1 MGESSVSAALSAEV
15 QHACP
20 RCRSAIELTD
30 GGGVCS
36 ACGFKVTLTKGIY
49 CFLGQAETVNEWQN
63 TYEDLA
69 SGPLG
74 NTSTADEYRS
84 PIQHRYIIAAF
95 RRVCG
100 AIPPNARILDVG
112 CGNGIFWESLLG
124 GPRAIGIDY
133 SLSMCVLARARKLLA
148 YQANALALPF
158 ADEQFDLIYSAEMLQ
173 LIDDLPALFAEL
185 ARVCRPGGRIV
196 VSTLNAASLLRR
208 VLQAARK
215 LRPHPAA
222 TANPPAIKRT
232 AEEICIATRRL
243 PLELDIACW
252 THFPFPWMRCQ
263 ASTRNMLAWAAS
275 NVVVSFVKKS
285 SG

>member
-196 VSTLNAASLLRR
+196 VSTLNAGREEIKCTSSRVGESAGHQANRR
-208 VLQAARK
+208 GNLHSHPQAA
-215 LRPHPAA
+215 A
-222 TANPPAIKRT
+222 RT
-232 AEEICIATRRL
+232 GYCM
-243 PLELDIACW
+243 LD
-252 THFPFPWMRCQ
+252 PFPISMD
-263 ASTRNMLAWAAS
+263 AMS
-275 NVVVSFVKKS
+275 SFDAQHACMGSLKR
-285 SG
+285 GC